1 MAALA
6 THNAGAITE
15 AVLLGPLVST
25 EAQGLLDRAKA
36 IAAQDPA
43 AALILYRDIQ
53 SRLVAAGLPG
63 HAAEFDHT
71 IAALCVGAGEEH
83 TAIRLLMDALWA
95 AENADRSLHARRVVG
110 TLRDLAG
117 FDLFTRPGSQSPR
130 TPALGAAFEIADFV
144 SDHLEEVGPTK
155 IKLPDAAM
163 ALADTVDRARVMLF
177 AAERALGNDDLAW
190 ITTHREQIEAI
201 ASEIAHTHVDVAVR
215 LRLAVADATGN
226 WQNLVSSAR
235 STMPQHL
242 RALTL
247 ARHARHLLLQ
257 ARPLEADEAWRDA
270 IVEAC
275 QSGRN
280 ADAAD
285 WLYSQR
291 FVSNRYLGPVE
302 DRWHPLAQTLSDKPT
317 QPRIVSNATDVRE
330 RALAA
335 LHYDKQRSAAISLRR
350 QLLDGIRSASFYD
363 EREARCLLGEMY
375 RITDELPLAAYYS
388 IGGGDYEEARKVAVA
403 FGDVYHDVTES
414 MKSPLSWVAACAFE
428 FATEQADLIP
438 DGQLDVVVDLAL
450 SAVDDAFSGARLDS
464 PVLSPQMYLSA
475 YELIAALA
483 KRLTATHAR
492 TLLDM
497 LADKVE
503 VEQHRYRRT
512 DESHVQIAAGIATAQ
527 VGELQAVALD
537 QLLGLFARAS
547 HDFGPSARNALI
559 RNLDQTR
566 ERLQALAAD
575 GHREAAALLGYCDP
589 ECVSREA
596 ADAASQ
602 RLCEPTRNGP
612 NGFGIGG
619 TGIVNDSLL
628 AAVLPVET
636 RIACIKMLLSNAA
649 SPWEPATNRDSYLI
663 AASNLVANLDDEHRT
678 GFFET
683 AMDFATRPPF
693 SSADADN
700 ASMSSPLSAMRIND
714 KSDCRPAATY
724 LAAKLA
730 VSSDEKRRV
739 RDAALRLIGVGSD
752 EDYRIATALER
763 VGTDLRDSIGF
774 LAQGSWPL
782 RRLAAILWAD
792 SADIP
797 DELGTALARDADV
810 RVRIASAHA
819 LVKAIHRQDSAA
831 RDILLND
838 PRWSV
843 RSLFTDA
850 RVNS

>member
-1 MAALA
+1 M
-6 THNAGAITE
+6 
-15 AVLLGPLVST
+15 LV
-25 EAQGLLDRAKA
+25 G
-36 IAAQDPA
+36 
-43 AALILYRDIQ
+43 
-53 SRLVAAGLPG
+53 
-63 HAAEFDHT
+63 
-71 IAALCVGAGEEH
+71 
-83 TAIRLLMDALWA
+83 
-95 AENADRSLHARRVVG
+95 
-110 TLRDLAG
+110 
-117 FDLFTRPGSQSPR
+117 
-130 TPALGAAFEIADFV
+130 
-144 SDHLEEVGPTK
+144 
-155 IKLPDAAM
+155 
-163 ALADTVDRARVMLF
+163 
-177 AAERALGNDDLAW
+177 
-190 ITTHREQIEAI
+190 
-201 ASEIAHTHVDVAVR
+201 
-215 LRLAVADATGN
+215 
-226 WQNLVSSAR
+226 
-235 STMPQHL
+235 
-242 RALTL
+242 
-247 ARHARHLLLQ
+247 
-257 ARPLEADEAWRDA
+257 
-270 IVEAC
+270 
-275 QSGRN
+275 
-280 ADAAD
+280 
-285 WLYSQR
+285 
-291 FVSNRYLGPVE
+291 
-302 DRWHPLAQTLSDKPT
+302 
-317 QPRIVSNATDVRE
+317 
-330 RALAA
+330 
-335 LHYDKQRSAAISLRR
+335 
-350 QLLDGIRSASFYD
+350 
-363 EREARCLLGEMY
+363 
-375 RITDELPLAAYYS
+375 
-388 IGGGDYEEARKVAVA
+388 
-403 FGDVYHDVTES
+403 
-414 MKSPLSWVAACAFE
+414 
-428 FATEQADLIP
+428 
-438 DGQLDVVVDLAL
+438 
-450 SAVDDAFSGARLDS
+450 
-464 PVLSPQMYLSA
+464 
-475 YELIAALA
+475 
-483 KRLTATHAR
+483 
-492 TLLDM
+492 
-497 LADKVE
+497 
-503 VEQHRYRRT
+503 
-512 DESHVQIAAGIATAQ
+512 
-527 VGELQAVALD
+527 
-537 QLLGLFARAS
+537 
-547 HDFGPSARNALI
+547 
-559 RNLDQTR
+559 
-566 ERLQALAAD
+566 
-575 GHREAAALLGYCDP
+575 
-589 ECVSREA
+589 
-596 ADAASQ
+596 
-602 RLCEPTRNGP
+602 EPTRNGP